1 MSSLHSPLLSDDH
14 ASIAQANLLSLK
26 KGQKAII
33 KGIIPNQK
41 FGILDFAVTQRLKDL
56 GFLNG
61 TEVTLVGFG
70 FLGKDPIAVKVGNA
84 HFALRQA
91 EAAKVQL
98 DLI

>member
-1 MSSLHSPLLSDDH
+1 MSSSTTPLLPDEH
-14 ASIAQANLLSLK
+14 PTTRQADLLSLK

-41 FGILDFAVTQRLKDL
+41 FGVLDFAVTQRLKDL

-70 FLGKDPIAVKVGNA
+70 FLGRDPIAVKVGNA

-91 EAAKVQL
+91 EAIKVQL